1 MPSIQFFQED
11 VVFKLQHPRK
21 TVSWIKN
28 TITEEGKTPGEINF
42 ILCSDEYLLK
52 VNQDYLNHNTYTDI
66 ITFDTSETED
76 SIDGDIFISIDR
88 IKENAIKF
96 SKTEDE
102 EIHRV
107 IIHGVLHLI
116 GYGDK
121 SKTEKAQMREMEN
134 NYLAKR

>member
-11 VVFKLQHPRK
+11 VDFKLQHPRK
-21 TVSWIKN
+21 TVSWIKKS
-28 TITEEGKTPGEINF
+28 ITEEGKIPGEINF

-121 SKTEKAQMREMEN
+121 SKIEKAQMREMEDF
-134 NYLAKR
+134 YLANR